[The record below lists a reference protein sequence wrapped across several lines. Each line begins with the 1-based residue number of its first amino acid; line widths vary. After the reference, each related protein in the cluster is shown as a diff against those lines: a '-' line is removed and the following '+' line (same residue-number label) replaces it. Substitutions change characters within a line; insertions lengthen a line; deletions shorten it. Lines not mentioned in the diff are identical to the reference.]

1 MHNRVHVQCTYGAR
15 AGHVLPTHV
24 HCAALTRR
32 FHPLRRV
39 VGTPTWHSAEALEGL
54 LRNAVAAGV
63 APRFCSQ
70 VRARISE
77 LGRERGDMVP
87 RRVGRGRPAEACH
100 SSLAWPTSWGGL
112 SRPLAALRIG
122 PRIGPR
128 CRAAQGPLGGCGAA
142 VSPGQSSL
150 QPRPKPPISR
160 RSTPRWGVA
169 LKQPKGLVQCA
180 PPKECLWADFGG
192 AAHHLS
198 FSADRESFESN
209 RVGDGEIVLGARVH

>member
-1 MHNRVHVQCTYGAR
+1 MCQAAAFALLERLYKAAVTEAEAEIVLLRCTRSVRQVCSAPCITVHVQCTYGAR

-87 RRVGRGRPAEACH
+87 RHVGRGRPAEACH
-100 SSLAWPTSWGGL
+100 SSLAWPTSWGRASPGSWL
-112 SRPLAALRIG
+112 RDALGVR
-122 PRIGPR
+122 R
-128 CRAAQGPLGGCGAA
+128 RAAQGRMGEWEA
-142 VSPGQSSL
+142 VV
-150 QPRPKPPISR
+150 
-160 RSTPRWGVA
+160 RS
-169 LKQPKGLVQCA
+169 
-180 PPKECLWADFGG
+180 
-192 AAHHLS
+192 
-198 FSADRESFESN
+198 
-209 RVGDGEIVLGARVH
+209 

>member
-1 MHNRVHVQCTYGAR
+1 MGTKWTWAKIAGLAFNENGALKTPWGVGKR
-15 AGHVLPTHV
+15 GGVLESPRPAV
-24 HCAALTRR
+24 
-32 FHPLRRV
+32 
-39 VGTPTWHSAEALEGL
+39 AEALPQLAGL
-54 LRNAVAAGV
+54 ADL
-63 APRFCSQ
+63 
-70 VRARISE
+70 
-77 LGRERGDMVP
+77 LGRALQAP
-87 RRVGRGRPAEACH
+87 CRPTHRATH
-100 SSLAWPTSWGGL
+100 SWGGL
-112 SRPLAALRIG
+112 SRPLAALGIG